1 MTRLKT
7 SVVEL
12 KIPSSR
18 NAPGEGGGGVRGV
31 VASSVYTLMFET

>member
-18 NAPGEGGGGVRGV
+18 NAPGEGGGVRGV